1 MGSSPISGLCR
12 ARDVPRAKTS
22 SVIRFYVR
30 TVCRRLHNFGFC
42 GVSIRDKLI
51 LTVCHCSRPYMGIQI
66 VEHQIDILGA
76 HEKHDVM
83 SPRRRHDL
91 RRQQHSRRQTAR
103 QQFVPLDSH
112 VIFAVTCQ
120 RLDPP
125 LFVRNIAVCRFRNDM
140 PIDGVQLVRPCNPSA
155 GCCAGANSL
164 LNLAILRIP
173 RAKLRV
179 PDRR

>member
-112 VIFAVTCQ
+112 IISAVTCQ
-120 RLDPP
+120 RLNPP
-125 LFVRNIAVCRFRNDM
+125 LFVRNIAVCRFKTICRLT
-140 PIDGVQLVRPCNPSA
+140 VSAVRPCDPFA
-155 GCCAGANSL
+155 GCSAGANSL

-179 PDRR
+179 PDRT